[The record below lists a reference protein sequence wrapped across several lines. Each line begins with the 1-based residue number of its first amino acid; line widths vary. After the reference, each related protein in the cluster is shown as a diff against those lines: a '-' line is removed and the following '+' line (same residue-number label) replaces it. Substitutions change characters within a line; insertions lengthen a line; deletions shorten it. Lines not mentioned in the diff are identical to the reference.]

1 VRERLQR
8 GLDRLD
14 SALAR
19 QSDVRRAGILGVLFG
34 LLLCV
39 VVLVSCALLLAV
51 VSRLQ

>member
-1 VRERLQR
+1 MRERLQR

-19 QSDVRRAGILGVLFG
+19 QSDIRRAGILGVLFG

-39 VVLVSCALLLAV
+39 VVLVSCALLFGV
-51 VSRLQ
+51 ISRLQ